1 MKKYKSKIITLLLAA
16 ALGSAVFGGVLML
29 DGGKASAAATATPSR
44 IFTAENSASVKAD

>member
-29 DGGKASAAATATPSR
+29 DGGKRRRRLPLRLPVSSR
-44 IFTAENSASVKAD
+44 RKIPLR